1 MLGGNRIIPIRKMNQ
16 EATQLTDPTEL
27 GAVVRARRKA
37 VGLTQGELADAAGTS
52 LRLVSEV
59 ERGKANARLESVLK
73 LLAELGLEL
82 FVRPR

>member
-1 MLGGNRIIPIRKMNQ
+1 MN
-16 EATQLTDPTEL
+16 EETTPLANPTEL
-27 GAVVRARRKA
+27 GLAVRARRKA

-73 LLAELGLEL
+73 VLAELGLEL
-82 FVRPR
+82 YLRPR

>member
-1 MLGGNRIIPIRKMNQ
+1 MGCIIPIGTMNQ
-16 EATQLTDPTEL
+16 CTTPIANPTEL
-27 GAVVRARRKA
+27 GTVIRARRKA

-73 LLAELGLEL
+73 VLGELGLEL
-82 FVRPR
+82 YVRPR

>member
-1 MLGGNRIIPIRKMNQ
+1 MAIQ
-16 EATQLTDPTEL
+16 STSLTTPAEL
-27 GAVVRARRKA
+27 GQAIRARRKA

-73 LLAELGLEL
+73 LLAELGLRLEL
-82 FVRPR
+82 GSR

>member
-1 MLGGNRIIPIRKMNQ
+1 MAIQSTP
-16 EATQLTDPTEL
+16 LTTPAEL
-27 GAVVRARRKA
+27 GQAIRARRKA

-73 LLAELGLEL
+73 LLAELGLRLEL
-82 FVRPR
+82 GSR

>member
-1 MLGGNRIIPIRKMNQ
+1 MN
-16 EATQLTDPTEL
+16 EESTALTDPTEL
-27 GAVVRARRKA
+27 GVVIRARRKA

-82 FVRPR
+82 YVRPR